1 MTVIV
6 LFVCFCIIYSINIIS
21 IIEEAILIYFSFG
34 LSIHFFGVII
44 IRNIIW
50 YSDKLFAKFYNSEC
64 WSSKVNTP
72 VASKYDFPVLSYDN
86 SWAPPAVW
94 IISLVKKLIS
104 FTTISHLPLASDSGN
119 DKTMVTPCFCLG
131 KSFTKHHVFNSSVYR
146 SFGFKLLSNT
156 GGFLQ
161 LLFPAQY
168 RM

>member
-1 MTVIV
+1 MTTIV
-6 LFVCFCIIYSINIIS
+6 LLVCFCIIYSIIIIS
-21 IIEEAILIYFSFG
+21 IIEEVNLVYFLFG
-34 LSIHFFGVII
+34 LSIHFFGVIT
-44 IRNIIW
+44 IRNIW
-50 YSDKLFAKFYNSEC
+50 CSNKLFAKFYNSEC

-72 VASKYDFPVLSYDN
+72 VANKYDFPVLFYDN
-86 SWAPPAVW
+86 LWAPPAVW

-119 DKTMVTPCFCLG
+119 DKAMVTPCFCLG
-131 KSFTKHHVFNSSVYR
+131 KSVNKHHVFNSSVYS
-146 SFGFKLLSNT
+146 SFGFKLLSKT